1 MDIYSQFERRGEFGR
16 RRGEFVGKFPR
27 RATADSPHQL
37 SRVTTCPWSLS
48 GRPSPVRPLRI
59 FEMSGFGL
67 QPLTGAAI
75 KDEKGPRWQAT
86 RSADGSLCATA
97 LPAANWRSQTPKL
110 IILKASHL
118 DLTRH
123 AGY

>member
-16 RRGEFVGKFPR
+16 RRGEFLGKFPLV
-27 RATADSPHQL
+27 TTEDSPHV
-37 SRVTTCPWSLS
+37 SPPSCHWSLS
-48 GRPSPVRPLRI
+48 GRPSPVRALRI

-86 RSADGSLCATA
+86 RSADGALCATA
-97 LPAANWRSQTPKL
+97 LPAAGL
-110 IILKASHL
+110 
-118 DLTRH
+118 
-123 AGY
+123 